1 MTTLGKLNSKWGFE
15 EGVRETTTL
24 LHKATAALRVPTIG
38 PTNLALPQ
46 GGVFDYFD
54 EIRKLIEMATA
65 DILFVDPY
73 LDADFVSR
81 YLTLARANV
90 VVRCQPAQKR

>member
-1 MTTLGKLNSKWGFE
+1 MTTLGKLNSKLGFE
-15 EGVRETTTL
+15 EGVRETTTW
-24 LHKATAALRVPTIG
+24 LHQATAALRLRTIG

-46 GGVFDYFD
+46 GGVFDYFY
-54 EIRKLIEMATA
+54 EIWKLIEMATA

-81 YLTLARANV
+81 YLTLVGANV
-90 VVRCQPAQKR
+90 VVRC